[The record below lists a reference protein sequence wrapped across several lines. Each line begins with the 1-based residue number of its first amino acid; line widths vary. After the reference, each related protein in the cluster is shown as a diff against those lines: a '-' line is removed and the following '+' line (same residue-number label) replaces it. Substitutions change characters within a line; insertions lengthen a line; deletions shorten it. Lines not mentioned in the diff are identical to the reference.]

1 MELVTHRGLLE
12 GQEHSSRIMVSPTEN
27 TLYSLTAEYDSLPGC
42 YGQAHYS
49 AVLLE
54 NNNLWTPNV
63 FTPGRESN
71 NTFAVIANELS
82 SYHITIFNRLG
93 LKVFHS
99 VDINQP
105 WDGTCN
111 GLPCPTGTYT
121 YTIVYSTKDSPN
133 ELLHH
138 TGTVTLIR

>member
-1 MELVTHRGLLE
+1 
-12 GQEHSSRIMVSPTEN
+12 MVSPTEN

-42 YGQAHYS
+42 YGQTHYI

-54 NNNLWTPNV
+54 NNNLWIPNV

-71 NTFAVIANELS
+71 NTFSVNANELS
-82 SYHITIFNRLG
+82 YYHITIFNRLG
-93 LKVFHS
+93 MKVFHS
-99 VDINQP
+99 DDINQP

-111 GLPCPTGTYT
+111 GLLCPTGTYT
-121 YTIVYSTKDSPN
+121 YTIDYSTNNSPN